1 MNARRSSLPAI
12 AGWEYAQQAGRNRK
26 GIVSRTR
33 CSVLHDAPQS
43 RGPIVPIAAE
53 PNGPRLCSA
62 PLTRCAVSGAR
73 EFSLNRLARI
83 WHRRRQAAIDRDRLS
98 VDVGGVVA
106 GEKQSHRRQ
115 FMRLAGALERVELPD
130 LAVG

>member
-12 AGWEYAQQAGRNRK
+12 AGWEYASRRGEIGKGSYPGRPH
-26 GIVSRTR
+26 TR
-33 CSVLHDAPQS
+33 
-43 RGPIVPIAAE
+43 R
-53 PNGPRLCSA
+53 
-62 PLTRCAVSGAR
+62 AVSGAR

-115 FMRLAGALERVELPD
+115 FMRLAGALARVGVPGF
-130 LAVG
+130 AAG